1 MKLSQQNQ
9 KILDAKKYPSEPDI
23 VVRPSTSY
31 FVPQNSRRHFNEHR
45 HKATLSSTPLKS
57 KNEKYEQR
65 NSTPFHNP
73 VNTPTTN
80 KPKDT
85 LIPGK
90 EPIDA
95 FIDNLIEGE
104 ESIIQDVNKVLPTSL
119 LLQRE
124 FETRDLPAINLMR
137 FDGGSKQWPNFIQ
150 NFKHRVHNKISF
162 SDSVRMDRLLS
173 VLDGKAKRAVSA
185 IGQDGIFYGS
195 ALKLLK
201 REFGNPL
208 MVSYLKLKEVLE
220 LPPIQHDDQNSLR
233 NYHQKLKTIVT

>member
-9 KILDAKKYPSEPDI
+9 KILDAKSYPIKPDI
-23 VVRPSTSY
+23 IVRPSTSY
-31 FVPQNSRRHFNEHR
+31 FVPQNSRRHFNEHQ
-45 HKATLSSTPLKS
+45 HETTLRSTPLKS
-57 KNEKYEQR
+57 KNEKYKKR

-73 VNTPTTN
+73 VNTSPTN

-137 FDGGSKQWPNFIQ
+137 FDGDSKQWPNFIQ

-173 VLDGKAKRAVSA
+173 VLDGEAKRAISA
-185 IGQDGIFYGS
+185 VWQDGLFYAG

-201 REFGNPL
+201 
-208 MVSYLKLKEVLE
+208 
-220 LPPIQHDDQNSLR
+220 
-233 NYHQKLKTIVT
+233 